1 MERPGGRI
9 GTNTTILHAGHFA
22 CCSRMHDALGIP
34 VEGRQVE
41 GLVHAAAVAS
51 TIGNERIWVKRI
63 VRPGASSHHWS
74 RSSAVCTYHTEV
86 GEEAHTAQDS
96 PCDDQYDQPYEQS
109 SGSARNTPLMNGLCW
124 LWKVWYVPLATARS
138 PMKWQAQQ
146 ALLPV
151 RLEALPL

>member
-34 VEGRQVE
+34 VEERQVE

-63 VRPGASSHHWS
+63 VRPGASSHH
-74 RSSAVCTYHTEV
+74 RHDSSAVGAYHTEM
-86 GEEAHTAQDS
+86 GEQANTTQESA
-96 PCDDQYDQPYEQS
+96 CDDQHEQPYEQS
-109 SGSARNTPLMNGLCW
+109 SGAPRNVPPLTFPHWFWQEWHISRRKPGSSLAVLCGA
-124 LWKVWYVPLATARS
+124 LHRRLRRS
-138 PMKWQAQQ
+138 
-146 ALLPV
+146 
-151 RLEALPL
+151 R